1 MTDIKWEH
9 EAEEALT
16 RVPFF
21 VRKMVRKKVSQ
32 RVAENGGAVVTLEHF
47 KEAEKKVHAILG
59 DKSEQE
65 LKGMLPTDNEPGVKM
80 VITTACQNEM
90 SGCPN
95 VLINTSEWKD
105 AIDKWVEDGEV
116 NERLRK
122 LVGDDKVLF
131 HHKMKVSVAGCPNG
145 CSRPQIGDIG
155 IVGYVRPDVDA
166 ETCTSCGACED
177 VCPDGA
183 ISVDGA
189 PPVFDRVKCQG
200 CMQCRNICPNNS
212 ISLSKPMVRILVGG
226 KLGRHPHL
234 AEAFETAKTTDEL
247 IEKISKIVNGYIE
260 NSRSGERFANYWL
273 RSGQAPRT

>member
-1 MTDIKWEH
+1 MTEVKWEH
-9 EAEEALT
+9 DAEEALAK
-16 RVPFF
+16 VPFF

-32 RVAENGGAVVTLEHF
+32 RVAENGGTVVTLEDF
-47 KEAEKKVHAILG
+47 KEAEKKFHAIMG

-65 LKGMLPTDNEPGVKM
+65 LKSMLPADNAPGVQM
-80 VITTACQNEM
+80 VVTAACQNEM
-90 SGCPN
+90 SNCPN

-105 AIDKWVEDGEV
+105 AVEKWVEDENV

-131 HHKMKVSVAGCPNG
+131 HHKLKISVAGCPNG
-145 CSRPQIGDIG
+145 CSRPQIADIG

-200 CMQCRNICPNNS
+200 CMQCRNICPNSS

-234 AEAFETAKTTDEL
+234 AEVFGTARNAEELTKT
-247 IEKISKIVNGYIE
+247 ISQIVNGYIE

-273 RSGQAPRT
+273 RSGQAART